1 MDEWVE
7 DKGVRFLRRIGVS
20 KGQAVLDFGCN
31 EGRYTR
37 PAARAVGRDG
47 IVYAVDKNKEVL
59 DALKGVIDREGL
71 SNVECMLLDRD
82 GEYGNPSSTSGQAL
96 DQNDVPVLVDIP
108 IPDATIDVALVYDV
122 LHGGYFPESKQ
133 RIAVLQEIRR
143 VLKPD
148 GLFSLYPTHLK
159 KFNLTYNQILEEVQ
173 ETGFQL
179 EDKARRRLVHDG
191 IFTRGWVFNFC
202 VNEGQI

>member
-1 MDEWVE
+1 
-7 DKGVRFLRRIGVS
+7 
-20 KGQAVLDFGCN
+20 
-31 EGRYTR
+31 
-37 PAARAVGRDG
+37 
-47 IVYAVDKNKEVL
+47 
-59 DALKGVIDREGL
+59 
-71 SNVECMLLDRD
+71 MLLDRD